1 MGAAAALTTVFAGG
15 VVADL
20 GNTVVAGAAFG
31 ALVGITGLAA
41 VADVAVVIGFDAG
54 KVALAALVGLTV
66 GTGLVVGYF
75 GASAGFYSVDSLF
88 ELIEA
93 LLIAWLRLFVGYDF
107 GALISAS
114 FIFFKYNQIYS
125 WLTRLF

>member
-1 MGAAAALTTVFAGG
+1 M
-15 VVADL
+15 VVDL
-20 GNTVVAGAAFG
+20 GSTVVAGAAFG